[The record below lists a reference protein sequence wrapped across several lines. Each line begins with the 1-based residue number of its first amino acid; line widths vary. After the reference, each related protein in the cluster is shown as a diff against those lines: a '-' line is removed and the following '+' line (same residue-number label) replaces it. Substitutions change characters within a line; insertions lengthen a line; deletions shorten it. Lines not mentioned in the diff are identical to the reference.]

1 MNVHLTFDIE
11 VWCNGWADLDREFAT
26 CYPRYVYGHSRH
38 GNYALPK
45 TLEILARHGL
55 RGVFFVEPMFSARF
69 GVQYLERIVR
79 LIDDAGQE
87 VQLHLH
93 PEWTDEITPPIIPD
107 VSRKRQHL
115 TYYSLEE
122 QIALIRHSKG
132 LLENVLGKSVT
143 AFRAGSYAINR
154 DSFAALAHNGISV
167 DSSIN
172 RCCAI
177 SAPELVRQ
185 HGTAAPFAVEGVL
198 TYPVTVFR
206 DGFGRLRPA
215 QVGACGFHE
224 LRQAL
229 ASAQDSS
236 YPDFV
241 IVSHNFEM
249 LKPGRS
255 DPDFVVARRFEHLC
269 RFLAENTDEL
279 PVTGFARMAG
289 SMPPPGGTDLPRAGM
304 LPTVGRVAEQIV
316 RRVLS

>member
-1 MNVHLTFDIE
+1 M
-11 VWCNGWADLDREFAT
+11 
-26 CYPRYVYGHSRH
+26 
-38 GNYALPK
+38 
-45 TLEILARHGL
+45 L
-55 RGVFFVEPMFSARF
+55 R
-69 GVQYLERIVR
+69 L
-79 LIDDAGQE
+79 
-87 VQLHLH
+87 
-93 PEWTDEITPPIIPD
+93 
-107 VSRKRQHL
+107 
-115 TYYSLEE
+115 
-122 QIALIRHSKG
+122 
-132 LLENVLGKSVT
+132 
-143 AFRAGSYAINR
+143 
-154 DSFAALAHNGISV
+154 
-167 DSSIN
+167 
-172 RCCAI
+172 